1 MSAISD
7 KQLRFLI
14 VEDSS
19 FFRSAITGMLN
30 ALGVSQIDS
39 VQNGNQALDAC
50 KSHFYNVILC
60 DYDLGKGKTGQQVL
74 EALRYHKLIDRQ
86 TLFLMI
92 TADTSRQTVLAS
104 CEVSADD
111 YITKPINATLL
122 NRRVT
127 RLLSQKSA
135 FQPAFEAI
143 ENDQLPAAIEA
154 LTPLTLAGSRHQ
166 RLANKLLGEVL
177 LKADELELAKAHY
190 LRVLEEKDS
199 EWARLGLAFIEQARG
214 NLTAANEAFQT
225 ILINNPFCL
234 AALDGLAKSYHL
246 QKDWR
251 NLQRTVAKGVS
262 ASPKSIL
269 RQKNLANIAEQNGD
283 IDTAITAL
291 KACVQLGYNSC
302 YGDWE
307 DAYRL
312 GMNTADAPQALL
324 DIKDKLPAEVLEILK
339 DATDYFDVPTEDLL
353 RLQFLQG
360 RLQFLSRQ
368 QLNGQQAIEKAERLY
383 CERERMDVIT
393 DVARIKAIRTLEDDD
408 RAKILTDALKE
419 VYKEDQEALEIL
431 DEVLDEPVSKANRK
445 LLAEANKRGIE
456 LYSEG
461 QFDEAILCFQ
471 RAQVMFPRHVGI
483 QLNICQAY
491 IGKHNRGDGGN
502 LDEVISQQLSSIRR
516 QLETN
521 DPQYK
526 RYKKLCEMIK
536 F

>member
-19 FFRSAITGMLN
+19 FFRTAIGGMLN
-30 ALGVSQIDS
+30 SLGVSQIDAA
-39 VQNGNQALDAC
+39 QNGNQALEAC
-50 KSHFYNVILC
+50 KSHHYHVILC
-60 DYDLGKGKTGQQVL
+60 DYDLGKGKTGQQLL
-74 EALRYHKLIDRQ
+74 EALRHHKLIDRQ
-86 TLFLMI
+86 TLFIMV
-92 TADTSRQTVLAS
+92 TADTSRQAVLAS

-122 NRRVT
+122 NRRVS
-127 RLLSQKSA
+127 RLLIQKKA
-135 FQPAFEAI
+135 FHTAFEAI
-143 ENDQLPAAIEA
+143 ENDQLPEAIDA
-154 LTPLTLAGSRHQ
+154 LAPLALPSSRHQ

-177 LKADELELAKAHY
+177 LKADELDQAKAHY
-190 LRVLEEKDS
+190 LRALEEKES
-199 EWARLGLAFIEQARG
+199 EWARLGLAFVEQARG
-214 NLTAANEAFQT
+214 NLEAANEAFRA

-251 NLQRTVAKGVS
+251 NLQRIVAKGVS
-262 ASPKSIL
+262 ASPQSIL

-283 IDTAITAL
+283 IDTAINAL
-291 KACVQLGYNSC
+291 KACVQLGFNSC
-302 YGDWE
+302 YGDWT

-324 DIKDKLPAEVLEILK
+324 DIKDKLPAEALDILK
-339 DATDYFDVPTEDLL
+339 TATDYFDVPNEDLL

-368 QLNGQQAIEKAERLY
+368 QLHGKQAIEKAESLY

-408 RAKILTDALKE
+408 RAKALTDALKE
-419 VYKEDQEALEIL
+419 VYKEDQNALEIL

-456 LYSEG
+456 LYNEAE
-461 QFDEAILCFQ
+461 FDEAILCFQ

-491 IGKHNRGDGGN
+491 IGKHNRGDGGD
-502 LDEVISQQLSSIRR
+502 LDEVIEQQLATIRR
-516 QLETN
+516 QLDPR